1 MISATSSVN
10 VSYDP
15 QLEAA
20 LFMRKVYAFMCAG
33 LGVTA
38 LTAWLVAN
46 SVTMQELIFGNRLVF
61 YGLLFAELGMVIA
74 FSAMV
79 RKMSPG
85 SAAILLFCYAVV
97 NGMTLSIIFMLYTHA
112 SIFSTFL
119 VTAGTFGG
127 MSLYGFVTH
136 RDLSGFGH
144 FMIMGLWGLILA
156 SVVNVFM
163 HSSALYWATTYLGVF
178 IFTGL
183 TAYDTQKIKEMNTLG
198 GQGGPGEDTKLAL
211 NGALVLYLD
220 FVNLFLYLLRI
231 FGRRK

>member
-10 VSYDP
+10 VNYDP

-33 LGVTA
+33 LGITA
-38 LTAWLVAN
+38 LTAWLVSN
-46 SVTMQELIFGNRLVF
+46 SVTMQQLIFGNRLVF
-61 YGLLFAELGMVIA
+61 YGLIFAELGMVIA
-74 FSAMV
+74 FSSLV
-79 RKMSPG
+79 RKISAG
-85 SAAILLFCYAVV
+85 NAAILLFCYAVV
-97 NGMTLSIIFMLYTHA
+97 NGMTLSIIFLAYTQA
-112 SIFSTFL
+112 SIFTTFL

-136 RDLSGFGH
+136 RDLSGVGH
-144 FMIMGLWGLILA
+144 FLIMGLWGLILA
-156 SVVNVFM
+156 SIVNIFT
-163 HSSALYWATTYLGVF
+163 HSPAIYWATTYLGVL
-178 IFTGL
+178 IFVGL

-198 GQGGPGEDTKLAL
+198 GNGGPGEETKLAL
-211 NGALVLYLD
+211 SGALMLYLD